1 MGIRTVLISTRSG
14 VLMPNK
20 SLPQV
25 SGRQISFVI
34 KVGKYATT
42 DVQVELDTN
51 SAIHRQCPLVFG
63 FNYIGWTRYGAANL
77 IVPLVGVVVQRTSD
91 HATPFK
97 DHLWPGWH
105 FINTVLRQQYGFF
118 FAIT

>member
-1 MGIRTVLISTRSG
+1 MAMGILTVLNSTRHG

-25 SGRQISFVI
+25 SGSQISFVI

-51 SAIHRQCPLVFG
+51 SAIHDQCPLDYRRENWIQIRRSWG
-63 FNYIGWTRYGAANL
+63 DQARR
-77 IVPLVGVVVQRTSD
+77 VPPV
-91 HATPFK
+91 
-97 DHLWPGWH
+97 LWWP
-105 FINTVLRQQYGFF
+105 Q
-118 FAIT
+118 